1 MIFWENI
8 GLQTC
13 CKPMYLSGTLLNH
26 LNFTYMKKTLLVPFA
41 AFLLALSVS
50 GCKNDQQPAAD
61 PDVTLTEGEV
71 TLNTVSFTIASA
83 NATKVAYMTI
93 VSGKEDIPDVNTIL
107 ENGTPVGA
115 NEETGITVSGLEPAT
130 EYIIAAAAENDGLT
144 MTEPATITMST
155 ESDLFADIVSDHTD
169 LMWYGPLGDT
179 GSDQF
184 CLQLSNAE
192 VSETLM
198 PLEGGELV
206 RLYLFTAPVADRS
219 DITLA
224 PGTYTMANAEEYEH
238 FTYDASASIFA
249 MGTNGEDWMQI
260 NYESGEVTVEYADGQ
275 YTITAN
281 MVIADGEGSKVRA
294 RYTGPIE
301 AIDYSDGFRHF
312 TTDKNEV
319 MNGMTGAI
327 SSSSMVPDL
336 DDYTVTLYNCPL
348 DEDGF
353 IIGAGYV
360 FNCELYAKAVPYE
373 EYDFSGTYTP
383 NPDWEIGIYPEGTY
397 ITGFVYD
404 MYGMKMPVGTYLSEY
419 NDQGALIAAG
429 LVQDGTITVSRA
441 DGMCR
446 IDADLVTDRGVSLT
460 ISYDGPDVPLAN
472 YKSNAPANAPVPA
485 SRPESHTAVNGW
497 TQLR

>member
-1 MIFWENI
+1 
-8 GLQTC
+8 
-13 CKPMYLSGTLLNH
+13 
-26 LNFTYMKKTLLVPFA
+26 MKKTLLVPFA
-41 AFLLALSVS
+41 AILSLTMSVS
-50 GCKNDQQPAAD
+50 SCKNGQQPAAD
-61 PDVTLTEGEV
+61 PEVTLTEGEV
-71 TLNTVSFTIASA
+71 TLNTVSFTIASS

-107 ENGTPVGA
+107 ENGIPVGP
-115 NEETGITVSGLEPAT
+115 NEEMDITVSELEPAT

-144 MTEPATITMST
+144 MTEPATVTIST
-155 ESDLFADIVSDHTD
+155 ESDLFADVVSDYTD

-260 NYESGEVTVEYADGQ
+260 NYESGEVTVEYADGE

-281 MVIADGEGSKVRA
+281 MVIADGEGTKIRA

-312 TTDKNEV
+312 ENDKNEV

-327 SSSSMVPDL
+327 TSSTMVPEL
-336 DDYTVTLYNCPL
+336 DNYTVTLYNCPL

-360 FNCELYAKAVPYE
+360 FNCELYAEAVPYE

-383 NPDWEIGIYPEGTY
+383 NPDWENGIYPEGTY

-404 MYGMKMPVGTYLSEY
+404 MVRHEDACRYISVR
-419 NDQGALIAAG
+419 
-429 LVQDGTITVSRA
+429 VQ
-441 DGMCR
+441 
-446 IDADLVTDRGVSLT
+446 
-460 ISYDGPDVPLAN
+460 
-472 YKSNAPANAPVPA
+472 
-485 SRPESHTAVNGW
+485 
-497 TQLR
+497 